1 MNKEDRKL
9 ARRAKRLVGR
19 LERLSADSS
28 YAHQASG
35 LRGAIIR
42 GLDTR
47 KQAGKFSDEA
57 WMWAMVERGEN
68 ILVEAARQIPE
79 SE

>member
-1 MNKEDRKL
+1 MANSDWKL
-9 ARRAKRLVGR
+9 ARRASKIVRR

-42 GLDTR
+42 GLDAR
-47 KQAGKFSDEA
+47 KQDSRFRNEG
-57 WMWAMVERGEN
+57 WMQELVDRGER
-68 ILVEAARQIPE
+68 ILIKAARQIPD

>member
-1 MNKEDRKL
+1 MDQEDQIL
-9 ARRAKRLVGR
+9 SRRAKRLVHR

-35 LRGAIIR
+35 LRGALIR
-42 GLDTR
+42 GLDAR
-47 KQAGKFSDEA
+47 NDAGVFADPG
-57 WMWAMVERGEN
+57 WMRAMVEEGEQ
-68 ILVEAARQIPE
+68 ILIEAARQIPD